1 MVLHSSQQG
10 HCSSFASHLV
20 RDEGCVQL
28 QHFWRLWTH
37 LFFICISLTEVRCC
51 ATSHWLICQ
60 LCVSRSEASLQ
71 LLCPVFNC
79 FNLKLSFQSIWGNH
93 SSRDTSFENVL
104 QLVFPFSCLSFIFTL
119 FLISGVPR
127 SGRSGCWFLTQLVAA
142 AAHWTLPFLEQLSL
156 LFSCV
161 PTVLLAR
168 CSLPAAGPLA
178 LCP

>member
-71 LLCPVFNC
+71 LFCPVFNC

-93 SSRDTSFENVL
+93 SSRDTSFENV
-104 QLVFPFSCLSFIFTL
+104 FCSLSFHSPVSALSSHSFSFPVSPDQAGL
-119 FLISGVPR
+119 VVGFWPN
-127 SGRSGCWFLTQLVAA
+127 WWQLL
-142 AAHWTLPFLEQLSL
+142 LPE
-156 LFSCV
+156 
-161 PTVLLAR
+161 
-168 CSLPAAGPLA
+168 
-178 LCP
+178 LCHF